1 VALTQHWNFPEKL
14 AQRDVLVNWKVIVML
29 LLDLVQ
35 LHSQYHFL
43 VAVFVTFL
51 HAHDWFVELTAHV
64 NVVVVFV
71 VVLT

>member
-1 VALTQHWNFPEKL
+1 
-14 AQRDVLVNWKVIVML
+14 ML

-51 HAHDWFVELTAHV
+51 QAHDWLVELTAHV
-64 NVVVVFV
+64 NDVEVLV